1 MTTGTLAIVQA
12 RMGSARLPGKV
23 LRPIHG
29 RPLLWHILYRL
40 RKCRRI
46 DTIVVATSTESQDD
60 DIEAFCCEADVPVVR
75 GSEKNVLARFNLAV
89 QKFDPSLIVRVNADA
104 PLIDPVFIDTLIRTV
119 TKQDADIAFGPP
131 GVPCLHGGVDPISRR
146 AFDRLITKAGN
157 DPVAQEHVTGYLKKH
172 PGFGK
177 IARIDIEPALQF
189 GDARLSIDTQA
200 DIDFIEMLYALSNAE
215 VGELNIRDVSALLQ
229 MQPELRKINAHVQQ
243 KSLDHRGGT
252 VVMRCDG
259 GHDIGFGHVTRS
271 LAVARVLR
279 DTHGFG
285 VVFAMAA
292 DAAANARVSSEGFK
306 VETWAGGRDEEAWLE
321 KVFGNHAPVAVVYDI
336 RTGLSPSAV
345 RRLKTPRQLTV
356 MLDDGSPRR
365 LEADIVAY
373 PPVQQVYDLDWI
385 GFGGT
390 KLIGWE
396 WVILP
401 NAVRERS
408 APKPSSGCSGLLVSM
423 GGSDPLNL
431 TWDVA
436 CRLKDSEAEIDP
448 IFVIGPGFVMP
459 DLLNKRLRSLFP
471 EARIAV
477 KPSSLADLFEQAGL
491 AITMYGVTAQEL
503 AAAGVPALYL
513 CLDED
518 HCFSARSLAERGVGI
533 TLGLADEVDWP
544 SVMAKIEQLLVDGD
558 ELALMAK
565 RGPRLIDG
573 QGAER
578 LAALI
583 SKKIEVRVAA

>member
-23 LRPIHG
+23 LRSIHG
-29 RPLLWHILYRL
+29 RPLLWHILHRL
-40 RKCRRI
+40 RKCKRI
-46 DTIVVATSTESQDD
+46 DTIVVATSTEAQDD
-60 DIEAFCCEADVPVVR
+60 DIETFCRQADMPVVR

-104 PLIDPVFIDTLIRTV
+104 PLVDPVFIDTLIRTV
-119 TKQDADIAFGPP
+119 KKQDADIAFGPP

-146 AFDRLITKAGN
+146 AFDRLVTKAGD

-189 GDARLSIDTQA
+189 EDARLSIDTQA
-200 DIDFIEMLYALSNAE
+200 DIDFIEMLYTLSNAE
-215 VGELNIRDVSALLQ
+215 VGELNIRDVSALLR

-279 DTHGFG
+279 DAHGFG

-292 DAAANARVSSEGFK
+292 DTAANARVSTEGFE
-306 VETWAGGRDEEAWLE
+306 VETWPGHRDEEVWLE
-321 KVFGNHAPVAVVYDI
+321 EVLAKHTPVAVVYDI
-336 RTGLSPSAV
+336 RTGLSSSAV
-345 RRLKTPRQLTV
+345 RRLKPPQQLTV

-385 GFGGT
+385 GFRGT

-401 NAVRERS
+401 NAMRERS
-408 APKPSSGCSGLLVSM
+408 TAKQFESRRLLISM

-436 CRLKDSEAEIDP
+436 CRLKASEAEIDP
-448 IFVIGPGFVMP
+448 IFVIGPGFAKP
-459 DLLNKRLRSLFP
+459 DLLYKRLLSLFP
-471 EARIAV
+471 DARIAV
-477 KPSSLADLFEQAGL
+477 KPSSLADLFEQSDL

-503 AAAGVPALYL
+503 AAAGVPAFYL

-533 TLGLADEVDWP
+533 SLGLADEVDWS
-544 SVMAKIEQLLVDGD
+544 SVMAKIERLLIDGD

-565 RGPRLIDG
+565 RGPRLIDC

-583 SKKIEVRVAA
+583 SEKIGARAVA